1 MRKHHSKRHVV
12 RRMAGTFLATSAAT
26 LCIFGSIGA
35 PPAAAAV
42 PAAKGSAADSFA
54 LSQVGKPY
62 VYGAAGPS
70 GYDCSGLVYGAYR
83 AVGVPLPRVAAQ
95 QYNAGRHVPLNR
107 LRPGDLLF
115 WAHDPHNP
123 ATIYHVAM
131 YTGFG
136 AVVHAPHP
144 GARVA
149 VMPVHDWYPNVP
161 LATRP

>member
-12 RRMAGTFLATSAAT
+12 RQMAGTFLATSAAT

-35 PPAAAAV
+35 PSASAAV
-42 PAAKGSAADSFA
+42 AGGKGQAADRFA
-54 LSQVGKPY
+54 LAQVGKPY
-62 VYGAAGPS
+62 AYGAAGPAA
-70 GYDCSGLVYGAYR
+70 YDCSGLVYGAYH
-83 AVGVPLPRVAAQ
+83 AVGVSLPRVAAQ
-95 QYNAGRHVPLNR
+95 QYAAGRHVALNQ
-107 LRPGDLLF
+107 LQPGDLLF

-144 GARVA
+144 GTRVS
-149 VMPVHDWYPNVP
+149 VMSVHDWYPNVA